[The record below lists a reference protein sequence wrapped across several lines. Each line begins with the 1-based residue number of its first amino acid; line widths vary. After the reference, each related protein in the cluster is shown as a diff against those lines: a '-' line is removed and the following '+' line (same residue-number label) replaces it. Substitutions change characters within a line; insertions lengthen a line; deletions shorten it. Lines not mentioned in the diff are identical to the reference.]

1 MRRHYRPM
9 SQSARDARAERKR
22 AEAEA
27 RGEPMRDDADC
38 RRPCVLDLRGAG
50 GPLLTLEPIPRKHA
64 WRARTDDGAVVARGA
79 IKTLLHG
86 QADALARMLAPMSVD

>member
-9 SQSARDARAERKR
+9 SQAARDARAERKR

-38 RRPCVLDLRGAG
+38 RRPCVLDLRHTAASQMVSAG
-50 GPLLTLEPIPRKHA
+50 VDLGTV
-64 WRARTDDGAVVARGA
+64 GAVLGHKSAQTTKRYAHYAVPRLAEALKRRG
-79 IKTLLHG
+79 
-86 QADALARMLAPMSVD
+86 